1 LFFTAQWQTGLR
13 LDSVQYNTDTIGP
26 TYHVQWAQ
34 HFWGAG
40 PHLGLNL
47 AWYAGTTGLNLF
59 ARGDLG
65 LLVGATRDS
74 GSSQYIGPPNTFIN
88 FAPVDTSLHLTGPSY
103 QTNVLWNARA
113 ELGLG
118 WVLPTC
124 RWMRFEGGYLLDDFI
139 WASHIFTNAGPFLR
153 FEVGL

>member
-1 LFFTAQWQTGLR
+1 
-13 LDSVQYNTDTIGP
+13 
-26 TYHVQWAQ
+26 
-34 HFWGAG
+34 
-40 PHLGLNL
+40 
-47 AWYAGTTGLNLF
+47 LNLF

-74 GSSQYIGPPNTFIN
+74 GSSKYIGPPNTFIN
-88 FAPVDTSLHLTGPSY
+88 FAPVDTSIHYTGPSY